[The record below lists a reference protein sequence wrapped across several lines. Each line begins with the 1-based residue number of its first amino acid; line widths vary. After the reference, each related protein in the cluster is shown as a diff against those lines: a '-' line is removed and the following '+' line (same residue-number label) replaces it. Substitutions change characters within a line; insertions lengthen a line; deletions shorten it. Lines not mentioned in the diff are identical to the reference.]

1 MRLTWGKL
9 NANTSYLFHSV
20 FRAWKQ
26 LIVGKNH
33 ETFATKGFGKQW
45 DKHLS
50 VSGLP
55 KQENE
60 YSKNRNGLSKQSI
73 FLSLINIVLQTIP

>member
-33 ETFATKGFGKQW
+33 ETFATKGFGKQ
-45 DKHLS
+45 
-50 VSGLP
+50 
-55 KQENE
+55 
-60 YSKNRNGLSKQSI
+60 
-73 FLSLINIVLQTIP
+73 